1 MSPLPSRSV
10 RRALQAAHSRGQ
22 PVGLAELAG
31 ALLAASG
38 PVPSALARR
47 VVAAALEAPP
57 ESLSDPLAPAA
68 LARAG
73 GVVHP
78 ETPLEAMDWVVVD
91 LETTGLSRRG
101 ATILEIG
108 AVRISGLAPAD
119 RFTSLVHP
127 GRSIPRAITALTG
140 IDDAAVAGAPPLAE
154 ALPRFLAW
162 LGQTPGAPFV
172 AHNAAFDHGFV
183 ATALAEL
190 ALPPLAAPVLC
201 TKLLGRRLV
210 PELRRFGLDP
220 LARHFGIGF
229 GAGAGGRH
237 RALGDACATAELLLR
252 LIDRAREQA
261 GVATL
266 GDLLALQA
274 APRRRAR
281 LAAAARHDGE
291 SSERTADPR
300 P

>member
-1 MSPLPSRSV
+1 V
-10 RRALQAAHSRGQ
+10 RQALLVAHSRGE
-22 PVGLAELAG
+22 PVGLAELAR
-31 ALLAASG
+31 ALLAAPG

-73 GVVHP
+73 GVVDL
-78 ETPLEAMDWVVVD
+78 ETPLEAADWVVVD

-108 AVRISGLAPAD
+108 AVRISGLALAD
-119 RFTSLVHP
+119 RFASLVHP
-127 GRSIPRAITALTG
+127 GRPIPRAITALTG
-140 IDDAAVAGAPPLAE
+140 IDDAAVAGAPPLSD

-183 ATALAEL
+183 AAALADH
-190 ALPPLAAPVLC
+190 ALPPLDAPVLC

-220 LARHFGIGF
+220 LTRHFGIDF
-229 GAGAGGRH
+229 GEGAGGRH
-237 RALGDACATAELLLR
+237 RALGDAWATAELLLR
-252 LIDRAREQA
+252 LLALAREQA

-266 GDLLALQA
+266 GDLVALQA
-274 APRRRAR
+274 APARRPAR
-281 LAAAARHDGE
+281 TAVAPRHDGV
-291 SSERTADPR
+291 SNRGDDGPARVTLR
-300 P
+300 